1 MDIFLIGQLNVIFYI
16 FFFLTGLAIG
26 SFANVCI
33 YRIPLN
39 LSVVK
44 PRSCCP
50 GCKKQIKWYDNIPV
64 LSYLFLA
71 GKCRCCK
78 GKISVIYPV
87 VELMTGFSFVLLF
100 YFYGLTPALLL
111 FCFTAFCLV
120 AVSGID
126 YYHQII
132 PDIFPLML
140 VISGL
145 LFSFFNIILGE
156 TSLQRFLNAAA
167 GIAAGGGSLLLIGLL
182 GQFVFKKEAMGG
194 GDVKLM
200 AGIGAVIGWERVLLA
215 IFIASFIGSVAGL
228 FLIAAEKVE
237 KRGYMPFG
245 PFLSVASYM
254 TLIMPAPPA
263 LFNAFF
269 AWETGILNKFFG
281 A

>member
-111 FCFTAFCLV
+111 FCFTVFCLV

-182 GQFVFKKEAMGG
+182 GQFVFKKEA
-194 GDVKLM
+194 K
-200 AGIGAVIGWERVLLA
+200 IGRAHV
-215 IFIASFIGSVAGL
+215 
-228 FLIAAEKVE
+228 
-237 KRGYMPFG
+237 
-245 PFLSVASYM
+245 
-254 TLIMPAPPA
+254 
-263 LFNAFF
+263 
-269 AWETGILNKFFG
+269 
-281 A
+281 